1 MQRVAAPEV
10 KATDPTA
17 PAGIPAVAS
26 VTALPCGV
34 DVGTAD
40 AVRAYCKELIDD
52 VAPGGGYIMSFG
64 TAMDEGKPDT
74 VHAMVDFTREYGVY
88 S

>member
-1 MQRVAAPEV
+1 
-10 KATDPTA
+10 
-17 PAGIPAVAS
+17 
-26 VTALPCGV
+26 
-34 DVGTAD
+34 
-40 AVRAYCKELIDD
+40 
-52 VAPGGGYIMSFG
+52 MSFG

>member
-1 MQRVAAPEV
+1 MCIGGNV
-10 KATDPTA
+10 
-17 PAGIPAVAS
+17 PASMIMI
-26 VTALPCGV
+26 
-34 DVGTAD
+34 GTAD